1 MNALFPTAYFPSIG
15 YMKLLLQ
22 AEQPVIEIW
31 DTYHKQTFRN
41 RCQVM
46 TANGVQALSVPV
58 KKVNGNH
65 TMTKD
70 MVISPV
76 EPWQQIHRRCLE
88 SAYKASP
95 YFDHYYDYIVPIFEK
110 KFERLIDVNDAA
122 LKAIFKMLKINK
134 EITYTT
140 DYIHET
146 DDDFRDLLSSKNA
159 ETCFQFPPYYQVFCN
174 KYPFAPDLSILDL
187 IFNEGPKAKNY
198 FLKIN

>member
-1 MNALFPTAYFPSIG
+1 MSTLFTTAYFPSIG
-15 YMKLLLQ
+15 YMKLFLQ
-22 AEQPVIEIW
+22 AEQPEIEIW

-95 YFDHYYDYIVPIFEK
+95 YFDHYYDYIAPIFESN
-110 KFERLIDVNDAA
+110 FERLIDVNDTA
-122 LKAIFKMLKINK
+122 LKAIFKMLKISK
-134 EITYTT
+134 EIIYTT
-140 DYIHET
+140 DYIHESEN
-146 DDDFRDLLSSKNA
+146 DFRDLLSSKNA
-159 ETCFQFPPYYQVFCN
+159 DLELQFPPYYQVFCN
-174 KYPFAPDLSILDL
+174 KFPFAPDLSILDL
-187 IFNEGPKAKNY
+187 IFNEGPDAKNY
-198 FLKIN
+198 LLKTI